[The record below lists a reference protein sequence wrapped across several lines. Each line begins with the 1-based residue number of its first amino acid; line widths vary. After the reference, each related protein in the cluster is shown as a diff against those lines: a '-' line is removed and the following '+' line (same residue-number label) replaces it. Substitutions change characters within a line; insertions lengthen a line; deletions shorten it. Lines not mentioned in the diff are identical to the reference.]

1 MAGRGAEVPQ
11 GVPCRAVP
19 AGLPSGTHG
28 QGGSG
33 LLMDNTS
40 VKHRVFVPYVSSSRT
55 SQAPRA
61 RAEPLQSSCSS
72 EHLCAHSTHLFFP
85 LPLFPQNELQEAKSF
100 IYSRQGVSRVKLS
113 FLSLVHPSSP
123 EVRRDSHTRPPPPD
137 TALGGLQ
144 GVQRDRRSHQPQDV
158 PTGHYLHTAFPPAFP
173 ALHTSPRWEMRN
185 IFK

>member
-19 AGLPSGTHG
+19 AGLPSGAHG
-28 QGGSG
+28 QGGSS

-40 VKHRVFVPYVSSSRT
+40 VKHRVLVPYVSSSRT
-55 SQAPRA
+55 SQALRA

-72 EHLCAHSTHLFFP
+72 KHLCAHSTHLFFP
-85 LPLFPQNELQEAKSF
+85 LPPFPQNELQAKSF
-100 IYSRQGVSRVKLS
+100 IYSRQGVSRIKLS
-113 FLSLVHPSSP
+113 FLSSVHPSSP

-137 TALGGLQ
+137 SALGGLQ

-173 ALHTSPRWEMRN
+173 ALHTSPRWEM
-185 IFK
+185 